1 LVSAPLNS
9 WRGVD
14 AAHQIAAVHLQ
25 AFGKNK
31 DMPQAARIELADQ
44 LFAGDKAAINAFNR
58 RPCGG
63 YMVVVERDGGEG
75 QRLIANRVP

>member
-1 LVSAPLNS
+1 MPLT
-9 WRGVD
+9 
-14 AAHQIAAVHLQ
+14 
-25 AFGKNK
+25 
-31 DMPQAARIELADQ
+31 MPQAARIELADQ